1 MLFLFYVWLSFKN
14 WDFLF
19 ICFFGIISNTQTN
32 LLANFCLQIT
42 GPNRPQFRQSIDTA
56 QLHQSRLGLVSQAI
70 MLIITVC
77 FILSEIL
84 GEFWKKKVPL
94 ESRNIFD
101 VVFRVVELGVAL
113 WFPCVLWNCMRYILI
128 ILCFS
133 SLTTTERYVSMI
145 ALNNCG
151 S

>member
-1 MLFLFYVWLSFKN
+1 MCWLSFQNRAFMFIHIKKN
-14 WDFLF
+14 Y
-19 ICFFGIISNTQTN
+19 TQTN
-32 LLANFCLQIT
+32 ILPNFCLQIT

-113 WFPCVLWNCMRYILI
+113 WFPCVLWNCMRYFGIAFYLNNLESTEKYVLI
-128 ILCFS
+128 
-133 SLTTTERYVSMI
+133 T